1 MYDFIVKNL
10 KHGHWVAVKNKNQF
24 WKVFTPDGRL
34 EGTIPTNGTID
45 ISLGQGLSTSGF
57 SKEEIEN
64 DFTEE
69 YKIVT
74 PAPVLLEPGTKVEL
88 IDSYKK
94 KCKTTYEILAT
105 YGPLTVTGISAG
117 TYFIRHVNG
126 TNIYEVPHWA
136 VAPVY
141 EPEDKFKKLKVMW
154 DKQFEDI
161 YGDSCIEI
169 KPWLQI
175 TTDEQLIAELEKR
188 GRLKDKKVIE

>member
-1 MYDFIVKNL
+1 MSNYCVYNEDKSDF
-10 KHGHWVAVKNKNQF
+10 H
-24 WKVFTPDGRL
+24 
-34 EGTIPTNGTID
+34 
-45 ISLGQGLSTSGF
+45 
-57 SKEEIEN
+57 
-64 DFTEE
+64 
-69 YKIVT
+69 
-74 PAPVLLEPGTKVEL
+74 
-88 IDSYKK
+88 
-94 KCKTTYEILAT
+94 
-105 YGPLTVTGISAG
+105 
-117 TYFIRHVNG
+117 YF
-126 TNIYEVPHWA
+126 PHWA

>member
-10 KHGHWVAVKNKNQF
+10 KHGHWIAVKNKDGY
-24 WKVFTPDGRL
+24 WKVFMYLRPDGRF
-34 EGTIPTNGTID
+34 ECTVAKETIEK
-45 ISLGQGLSTSGF
+45 SLDAGFSTVIH
-57 SKEEIEN
+57 SKEEIEQY
-64 DFTEE
+64 FTEE

-74 PAPVLLEPGTKVEL
+74 PAHVLLEPGTKVEIL
-88 IDSYKK
+88 EHVREFAEEIDMVGKK
-94 KCKTTYEILAT
+94 GFEIKGIFNSTYEV
-105 YGPLTVTGISAG
+105 YDEEMNSVWS
-117 TYFIRHVNG
+117 F
-126 TNIYEVPHWA
+126 PHWA
-136 VAPVY
+136 VAPIY